1 MLVINHLFIIEIDY
15 RKYMEMA
22 YLLIQCDMG
31 AEVDIIKK
39 LTKIPEV
46 KEVRGTY
53 GVYDIFVKLE
63 SDSREKL
70 DEILTNNIRKIPK
83 IRSTNTLTPILSQGG
98 K

>member
-1 MLVINHLFIIEIDY
+1 MFF
-15 RKYMEMA
+15 MEMA

-31 AEVDIIKK
+31 SEIGIIQQ
-39 LTKIPEV
+39 LMKIPEV

-53 GVYDIFVKLE
+53 GVYDIFAKLE

-83 IRSTNTLTPILSQGG
+83 IRSTNTLSPILSQGG
-98 K
+98 R

>member
-1 MLVINHLFIIEIDY
+1 MFF
-15 RKYMEMA
+15 MEMA

-31 AEVDIIKK
+31 SEIDIIEH
-39 LTKIPEV
+39 LVKIPEV

-53 GVYDIFVKLE
+53 GVYDIFAKLE

-83 IRSTNTLTPILSQGG
+83 IRSTNTLSPIISQGG
-98 K
+98 R

>member
-1 MLVINHLFIIEIDY
+1 MEI
-15 RKYMEMA
+15 A

-31 AEVDIIKK
+31 AEVSIIEE
-39 LTKIPEV
+39 LMKISEV

-53 GVYDIFVKLE
+53 GVFDIFARLE

-70 DEILTNNIRKIPK
+70 DYILTNTIRKIPH
-83 IRSTNTLTPILSQGG
+83 IRSTNTLTPIMSQGG

>member
-1 MLVINHLFIIEIDY
+1 MEI
-15 RKYMEMA
+15 A

-31 AEVDIIKK
+31 SEIDIIQQ
-39 LTKIPEV
+39 LVKIPEV

-53 GVYDIFVKLE
+53 GVYDIFAKLE

-83 IRSTNTLTPILSQGG
+83 IRSTNTLSPIISQGG
-98 K
+98 R